1 MTLYSATPNG
11 LVLMSP
17 EDEALYKAE
26 AEEWETTGKI
36 KRRSNWI
43 RQERNSLLAATDWT
57 QAADVPQAV
66 KDKYAMYRQALRDV
80 PQQPG
85 FPDNITWPTKP
96 E

>member
-11 LVLMSP
+11 LVPMSP

-43 RQERNSLLAATDWT
+43 RQERNLLLAATDWT

-80 PQQPG
+80 PQQSG
-85 FPDNITWPTKP
+85 FPDNIQWPTQP